1 LSIENIEIREER
13 SMAIRVLI
21 ADDHH
26 VVRRGLVFF
35 LKTQEMIDVVGE
47 AANGK
52 EAVELARK
60 LNPDLILM
68 DLIMPEMDGIQATK
82 IIKTEMPEIKI
93 MMLTSFSDQEHVIP
107 AVEAGASG
115 YQLKDIQPDELVSS
129 IKRIMNGEDQLHP
142 KATSHVLK
150 HLSSNNRQ
158 ERKPL
163 DDLTR
168 RELEVLK
175 EIASGKSNKEI
186 ASSLYITE
194 KTVKTHVSNVLAK
207 LGLAD
212 RTQAAL
218 YAVRNHLVDQQ
229 PPSA

>member
-1 LSIENIEIREER
+1 
-13 SMAIRVLI
+13 MAIRVLI

-35 LKTQEMIDVVGE
+35 LKTQEMIEVVGE

-82 IIKTEMPEIKI
+82 IIKSEIPEIKI

-142 KATSHVLK
+142 KATSLVMK

-158 ERKPL
+158 ERKPI
-163 DDLTR
+163 DDLTK

-186 ASSLYITE
+186 ASSLFITE

-218 YAVRNHLVDQQ
+218 YAVRNQLVDQQ

>member
-1 LSIENIEIREER
+1 
-13 SMAIRVLI
+13 MAIRVLI

-35 LKTQEMIDVVGE
+35 LKTQEMIEVVGE

-60 LNPDLILM
+60 LSPDLILM
-68 DLIMPEMDGIQATK
+68 DLVMPEMDGIQATK
-82 IIKTEMPEIKI
+82 MIKSEMSEIKI

-142 KATSHVLK
+142 KATSLVMK

-163 DDLTR
+163 DDLTK

-186 ASSLYITE
+186 ASSLFITE

-218 YAVRNHLVDQQ
+218 YAVRNQLIDQQ

>member
-1 LSIENIEIREER
+1 
-13 SMAIRVLI
+13 MAIKVLI

-35 LKTQEMIDVVGE
+35 LKTQKQIEIVGE
-47 AANGK
+47 AANGR

-68 DLIMPEMDGIQATK
+68 DLIMPEMDGIQATA
-82 IIKTEMPEIKI
+82 IIKKDMPQIKI

-107 AVEAGASG
+107 AIEAGASG
-115 YQLKDIQPDELVSS
+115 YQLKDIQPDELVQS
-129 IKRIMNGEDQLHP
+129 ILRIMNGEDQLHP
-142 KATSHVLK
+142 KATSLIMK
-150 HLSSNNRQ
+150 HLTGNRRQ
-158 ERKPL
+158 ERQPL
-163 DDLTR
+163 DDLTK
-168 RELEVLK
+168 REMEVLK

-186 ASSLYITE
+186 AASLYITE

-218 YAVRNHLVDQQ
+218 FAVRNHLVDQQ

>member
-1 LSIENIEIREER
+1 
-13 SMAIRVLI
+13 MAIRVLI

-35 LKTQEMIDVVGE
+35 LKTQEMIEVVGE

-82 IIKTEMPEIKI
+82 IIKSEIPEIKI

-129 IKRIMNGEDQLHP
+129 IKRIMHGEDQLHP
-142 KATSHVLK
+142 KATSLVMK

-163 DDLTR
+163 DDLTK

-186 ASSLYITE
+186 ASSLFITE

-218 YAVRNHLVDQQ
+218 YAVRNQLVDQQ